1 MAKIINENTESKL
14 LLSLKSLI
22 REVVVEMVSEGNLGL
37 SESSVSRDTKDIAL
51 VASKTFDY
59 AGKYN
64 CRNVVRVNEVT
75 KDEF

>member
-1 MAKIINENTESKL
+1 MARIVQENTDSKL

-37 SESSVSRDTKDIAL
+37 SESSVSNNRKDIAL
-51 VASKTFDY
+51 VASKSFDY

-64 CRNVVRVNEVT
+64 CANVVRVNEVT

>member
-1 MAKIINENTESKL
+1 MDRLINENADGML

-59 AGKYN
+59 DETYN
-64 CRNVVRVNEVT
+64 CANVVRVNEVT
-75 KDEF
+75 KDEY